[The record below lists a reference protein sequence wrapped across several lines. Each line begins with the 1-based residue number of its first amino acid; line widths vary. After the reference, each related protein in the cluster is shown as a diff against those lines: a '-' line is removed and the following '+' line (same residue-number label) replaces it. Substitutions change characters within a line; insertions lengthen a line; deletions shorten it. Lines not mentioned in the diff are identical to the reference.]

1 MVLHLRLLLLLR
13 GGRQR
18 SHGIGLG
25 PAECRTHRA
34 SALTWLSNLASRSL
48 IFLFHG
54 GGWGVGALLGVLL
67 DTFGEAG
74 CVGPHGRH
82 HLGVE
87 QNIHIVLDGRDL
99 ESSNAR
105 QNIVVG
111 VVVVFIGD
119 QLAVNLFFIPGFGHS
134 VHDAVGIG
142 HVCLDGCSN
151 ICEKLSIF
159 AFVVASIPEM
169 RGALRANF
177 KYKC

>member
-1 MVLHLRLLLLLR
+1 M
-13 GGRQR
+13 
-18 SHGIGLG
+18 
-25 PAECRTHRA
+25 
-34 SALTWLSNLASRSL
+34 
-48 IFLFHG
+48 
-54 GGWGVGALLGVLL
+54 
-67 DTFGEAG
+67 
-74 CVGPHGRH
+74 GPHGRH

-87 QNIHIVLDGRDL
+87 QNIYIVLDGRDL

-134 VHDAVGIG
+134 VHNTVGIG
-142 HVCLDGCSN
+142 HVCLDGCSD

-159 AFVVASIPEM
+159 AFVVASVPEM

-177 KYKC
+177 KYKCYLVVLGHFVSDDFFQIAPRILKSICN